1 MKGLHRMALEQGW
14 LVETRNLTRVF
25 GSGEHAIV
33 ALNQVNLQIGRGEFV
48 SVMGPS
54 GSGKSTLL
62 NLLGAL
68 DRPTSGQVI
77 INGQDMAKVRN
88 LDLFRAKAVG
98 FVFQLHNLI
107 PTLTAQEN
115 VEVPLMGY
123 LSARQR
129 RNRSAE
135 LLDLVGLKDR
145 MNHLP
150 SQLSGGQRQRV
161 AVARALANDPHLVL
175 ADEPTGNLDSTAGRE
190 LMNLL
195 RLLNRDQQTTI
206 LIVTHDL
213 SVARLTDRVIVMAD
227 GKITRE
233 DRIGTPLEEDLKQWS
248 YSDLGQRIMQGKVDE
263 LDLDREQLSVLQKV
277 LRLLPDSGCES
288 EASSTE

>member
-129 RNRSAE
+129 RSRSAE

-195 RLLNRDQQTTI
+195 RHLNRNQQTTI

>member
-195 RLLNRDQQTTI
+195 RLLNRNQQTTI

>member
-195 RLLNRDQQTTI
+195 RHLNRNQQTTI

-263 LDLDREQLSVLQKV
+263 LDLDRVQLSVLQKV

>member
-1 MKGLHRMALEQGW
+1 MSLEQGW

-25 GSGEHAIV
+25 GSGENAIV
-33 ALNQVNLQIGRGEFV
+33 ALNQVNLQIERGEFV

-77 INGQDMAKVRN
+77 INGQDMAKVQN

-123 LSARQR
+123 LGTQQR
-129 RNRSAE
+129 RERSAE

-145 MNHLP
+145 MRHLP

-161 AVARALANDPHLVL
+161 GVARALANDPHMVL

-195 RLLNRDQQTTI
+195 RYLNRTQQTTI
-206 LIVTHDL
+206 LIVTHDP
-213 SVARLTDRVIVMAD
+213 SVARLTNRVIVMAD